1 MPPIGALD
9 VIGKQRRAA
18 WANLGD
24 LDKQEARQEFVARLR
39 NLVKNF
45 QIYLD
50 DKTEQERIR

>member
-1 MPPIGALD
+1 M
-9 VIGKQRRAA
+9 IGKQRRAA

-24 LDKQEARQEFVARLR
+24 MDRQEAKQQFVTRLR